1 MFWLQIYEIKLSP
14 KPSLTSQQGKIQLHL
29 KIWHMQ
35 KTKKEWGVY
44 KIEVPDVKKT
54 NAEANGSGGGGGG
67 GVGNNCGSGGGRQ
80 SMSCD
85 DGIAIN
91 LNNGRTIGGDIK
103 VECSASHVLG
113 KKKLFSFWFN
123 THFVW
128 DKRDDG
134 KCSDGVLDDFEFIST
149 TKLFFSPVLFAEADN
164 NNPFVEY
171 VIPKSDLD
179 RACKDEICKI
189 FPANFEVSFRSSP
202 SSHSLTF
209 EHFSIDS
216 FWCLF
221 VAFSR

>member
-1 MFWLQIYEIKLSP
+1 
-14 KPSLTSQQGKIQLHL
+14 
-29 KIWHMQ
+29 MQ

-85 DGIAIN
+85 DGIVIN

-128 DKRDDG
+128 DKQDDG
-134 KCSDGVLDDFEFIST
+134 ECSGAWPILNSHRQLNYFSVPFCLQKPT
-149 TKLFFSPVLFAEADN
+149 TTIHL
-164 NNPFVEY
+164 
-171 VIPKSDLD
+171 
-179 RACKDEICKI
+179 
-189 FPANFEVSFRSSP
+189 
-202 SSHSLTF
+202 
-209 EHFSIDS
+209 
-216 FWCLF
+216 
-221 VAFSR
+221 